1 MTEIRPSPK
10 DQSDTMG
17 QVRTIMQDHRD
28 QLLALP
34 NVVGLGVGLRQKNG
48 EWTDTVALIV
58 MVKQKLPLESLT
70 ADQRIPSEIDGVPVD
85 VQETSSLS
93 ALG

>member
-10 DQSDTMG
+10 DQLHAIA
-17 QVRTIMQDHRD
+17 QVKTIMQDHRD

-34 NVVGLGVGLRQKNG
+34 NVVGLGVGLRQKEG

-58 MVKQKLPLESLT
+58 MVKQKLPLESLA
-70 ADQRIPSEIDGVPVD
+70 ADQRIPSEIDGIPVD
-85 VQETSSLS
+85 VQETGSLS
-93 ALG
+93 ASG